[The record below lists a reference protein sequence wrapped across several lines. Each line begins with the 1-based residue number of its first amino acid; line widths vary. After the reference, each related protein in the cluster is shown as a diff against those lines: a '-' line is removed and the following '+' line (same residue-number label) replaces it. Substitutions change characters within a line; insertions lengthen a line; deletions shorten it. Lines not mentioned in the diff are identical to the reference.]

1 MKAQNPN
8 LKTMVAV
15 GGYSPDM
22 VTPWYTLAANSV
34 ARQNFARN
42 IREFIA
48 RHYLDGVGMYGLVIS
63 RTNHL
68 LFHSNSGTLRKINY
82 RHSYTFH

>member
-8 LKTMVAV
+8 LKAMVAV

-22 VTPWYTLAANSV
+22 VTPWYTLAANSA

-48 RHYLDGVGMYGLVIS
+48 RHYLDGVGMYGDSSHKPLSIIFKQ
-63 RTNHL
+63 RNTE
-68 LFHSNSGTLRKINY
+68 KI
-82 RHSYTFH
+82 